1 MRIRVSFDP
10 NTEVLDMSSLS
21 TLPKIAH
28 RIKQYASQN
37 ITIIGPLDHSSL
49 RGLYASEDERS
60 SARASQVA
68 DQLAK
73 AAELP
78 AGSITV
84 QPYAPMVIG
93 AAPSNGVEL
102 HLELKQ

>member
-1 MRIRVSFDP
+1 
-10 NTEVLDMSSLS
+10 
-21 TLPKIAH
+21 
-28 RIKQYASQN
+28 
-37 ITIIGPLDHSSL
+37 
-49 RGLYASEDERS
+49 
-60 SARASQVA
+60 VA